1 MVSKENSSKTPL
13 RKILFKALKA
23 TVKALLFFILFYVCW
38 YFLAPVA
45 GLIPGLQ
52 QSVEIFVAVYITFIV
67 ISELTA
73 GTIYQHF
80 FGVAKALFL
89 VSYLALSLNTGIL
102 RMTYEGVS
110 LMVDLRLFI
119 MVAMLLGL
127 LGLGKSVLQAIN
139 FLSQKAE
146 HIQI

>member
-23 TVKALLFFILFYVCW
+23 TVKALLFFTLYYVCW

-52 QSVEIFVAVYITFIV
+52 QSVEIFVAVYITLIV

-102 RMTYEGVS
+102 SMTYEGVS